1 MRPSSLLTAA
11 VATTILFAA
20 PACGRNPQ
28 NAAGTNTPTQA
39 DASAPRAAATSR
51 FTLPTAAVDGIRT
64 DELSGLAWD
73 EDEQLLYAVSD
84 QGYVFHFHLKLDGN
98 AIVAV
103 EPVHA
108 AALKD
113 ADGNA
118 PRKGFNAEGLTVRN
132 ADNGKP
138 GDTEMVI
145 SLEGDQPG
153 ILRFSPTGIKLG
165 ELPVPAPANDVGNYR
180 KKGRGL
186 ESVAFHPAHGL
197 MTAPESPLLGQPDDR
212 HTLYASEKQWSF
224 ARHAPDSRLKGID
237 VLADGK
243 LLVLERTR
251 VGAKDE
257 LAASLRTVD
266 LAACLPD
273 GICTAEPVAILPT
286 GPDNF
291 EGMTLVDP
299 RHILLVSDDSG
310 LASVGT
316 TFVLVPR
323 P

>member
-1 MRPSSLLTAA
+1 MRHSPLVTAA
-11 VATTILFAA
+11 MASAILIAA
-20 PACGRNPQ
+20 PACGRSPQ
-28 NAAGTNTPTQA
+28 NAVGTNTPTQA
-39 DASAPRAAATSR
+39 DVSETRPAATGR
-51 FTLPTAAVDGIRT
+51 FTLPAATVDGIRA

-84 QGYVFHFHLKLDGN
+84 QGYVFHFRLKLDGN

-103 EPVHA
+103 EPMYA
-108 AALKD
+108 AALKGP
-113 ADGNA
+113 DGNA

-132 ADNGKP
+132 ADNGKR

-153 ILRFSPTGIKLG
+153 ILRLSPAGTKLG

-224 ARHAPDSRLKGID
+224 ARHAPDSRLKGVD

-273 GICTAEPVAILPT
+273 GICTAETVAVLPT
-286 GPDNF
+286 SSDNF
-291 EGMTLVDP
+291 EGMTLIDP
-299 RHILLVSDDSG
+299 HHVLLVSDDGG
-310 LASVGT
+310 LASLGT